1 MILQCHECG
10 QTLKTSTKSHFRA
23 SYQGADGSPGITPHR
38 SHFSSHQDLP
48 NSMETWLQHAV
59 LLCRVAECAEAL
71 PGDSTSVPACYHP
84 SSQERAPG
92 IRAKPQPRVSRSI
105 RNSEESLAAQNA
117 ARGSTECTVPH
128 LSGMPA
134 PQAHDTQVSSSSWL
148 THSTEHCC
156 T

>member
-1 MILQCHECG
+1 MTLQCHECG

-71 PGDSTSVPACYHP
+71 PGDSTCVLP
-84 SSQERAPG
+84 SLITRKGTWDQN
-92 IRAKPQPRVSRSI
+92 PRVSRSI

-134 PQAHDTQVSSSSWL
+134 PQAHHTQVSSSSWL